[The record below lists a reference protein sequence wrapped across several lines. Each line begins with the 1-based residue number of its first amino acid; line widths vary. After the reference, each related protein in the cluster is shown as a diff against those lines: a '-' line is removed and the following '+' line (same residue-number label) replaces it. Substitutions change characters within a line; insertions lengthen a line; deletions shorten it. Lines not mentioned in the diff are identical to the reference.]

1 MKNYLKK
8 IGALLMAVIMVVTMC
23 VTAFA
28 ADSETGTDQP
38 AQPTVKTATGT
49 GADRGVITAEGI
61 KKESGITVYAYQIVK
76 AA

>member
-28 ADSETGTDQP
+28 ADSETGT
-38 AQPTVKTATGT
+38 AV
-49 GADRGVITAEGI
+49 
-61 KKESGITVYAYQIVK
+61 
-76 AA
+76 AARNHCAGRCGWISEN